1 LVTAGF
7 EWISFTTD
15 YGMADG
21 FVAVC
26 KGVIATIAPSAAVV
40 DVTHQVPPQDVRR
53 GSVVLAQTAP
63 WLPPAVHLAVVDPG
77 VGTTRRGIAVATP
90 RGTLVGPDNGLLLP
104 AADALGGVVEAYE
117 LTAPAFRLREV
128 SATFHGRDVFAP
140 AAAHLARGVEPA
152 RLGPPVPADDLVRLP
167 APTVQAGPDGL
178 RAEVL
183 TVDTFGTLQLAATAA
198 DLDRAGL
205 HVGTKATV
213 RSADASRPAW
223 IGRTFADVPAGAL
236 VVLVDSAGHVAVA
249 VNGGSAAAELGT
261 GAGRELAVRPDRP

>member
-1 LVTAGF
+1 MTAGF
-7 EWISFTTD
+7 GWISFTTD
-15 YGMADG
+15 YGTADG

-26 KGVIATIAPSAAVV
+26 KGVIATIAPSAVVV
-40 DVTHQVPPQDVRR
+40 DVTHQVAPQDVRR

-77 VGTTRRGIAVATP
+77 VGTTRRAIAVATP
-90 RGTLVGPDNGLLLP
+90 RGTLVGPDNGLLPP

-205 HVGTKATV
+205 HPGTKATV

-223 IGRTFADVPAGAL
+223 IGRTFADVPAGAV

-249 VNGGSAAAELGT
+249 VNGGSAAVELGT
-261 GAGRELAVRPDRP
+261 GAGRELAVRPD